1 MLLWNQSSRARAAAP
16 RPAGARA
23 LGIIATAAL
32 LAPASIAPSQVV
44 INEVHYHPDGT
55 SERDTA
61 AKDRATEDRT
71 AKDSTQKAN
80 AEELEF
86 VEIHNA
92 GDTAVDLKSW
102 RIDGGVSYAFP
113 AVTLPPRGFLV
124 IAHEPEVLRRRYG
137 LPADLVCGPFEGR
150 LSNGGEELRLVDAS
164 GGVVD
169 ELRYR
174 DGGDWPAKA
183 DGLGASL
190 QRVVALAPGGAPQN
204 WFARPPTPGRASVVT
219 AATLPPLVS
228 AVERSPLQP
237 TSRDAVEIRARVE
250 ASVPVQVELISE
262 RDGKRTVLPMAP
274 GPAGVYS
281 ATLPPAPDGSVVSY
295 RVVARGRGMIVA
307 APREGDPSDAYGYYV
322 LDEPRDPEHEIAVFH
337 LLWDGE
343 PSCDPGAWIDGATFV
358 HQGTAYLGVGV
369 KYRGATSCGAPK
381 TGLKVRFRKG
391 ARFRR
396 LKKLNFLAG
405 WQDRS
410 LLREKLAWDL
420 FREVG
425 HPHCRAE
432 MAAVYTRGNKFH
444 GLFIA
449 IDEPDADFLER
460 NGLDRDGGLW
470 KMNTSFLGAK
480 HTLPGLPRFE
490 RVLAPED
497 GSGDQALHELEIR
510 LNSLEGRELRD
521 LLLASFDVESLI
533 DYQAIQVVI
542 SNEDAY
548 TKNTFLHR
556 APDGRWT
563 LIPWD
568 LDLSF
573 GQRSLYE
580 DSSHIDTH
588 PLAGTADHP
597 RIGSHGIRYNGLIE
611 AVFGRRSGDYFV
623 RALYARIRALVEKV
637 EGARFMARLD
647 ALEAS
652 TRREAA
658 ADHAKWPRWD
668 SATRDASEHR
678 QHLRAYLAGRTAY
691 LERFLASKEPT
702 TASATRPF
710 GPGEAPL
717 TSEGLPPRPATAY
730 RSFQSIPLPRIVFT
744 EVHFAPKDSPGLEFI
759 ELRSLENA
767 PVDVSGWSIPA
778 LGYVFPEGSSVPAK
792 AAVVLAR
799 DPAALVERH
808 SGLERGR
815 LFGPYTG
822 KLARRGENLRLRD
835 RGNDSGGDASYPATV
850 DLLPY
855 RAEAPWPAFGRNGPS
870 SIELRTLDLDNDAP
884 ESWSVAESPEG
895 TPGR

>member
-1 MLLWNQSSRARAAAP
+1 
-16 RPAGARA
+16 
-23 LGIIATAAL
+23 
-32 LAPASIAPSQVV
+32 
-44 INEVHYHPDGT
+44 
-55 SERDTA
+55 
-61 AKDRATEDRT
+61 
-71 AKDSTQKAN
+71 
-80 AEELEF
+80 
-86 VEIHNA
+86 
-92 GDTAVDLKSW
+92 
-102 RIDGGVSYAFP
+102 
-113 AVTLPPRGFLV
+113 
-124 IAHEPEVLRRRYG
+124 
-137 LPADLVCGPFEGR
+137 
-150 LSNGGEELRLVDAS
+150 
-164 GGVVD
+164 
-169 ELRYR
+169 
-174 DGGDWPAKA
+174 
-183 DGLGASL
+183 
-190 QRVVALAPGGAPQN
+190 
-204 WFARPPTPGRASVVT
+204 
-219 AATLPPLVS
+219 
-228 AVERSPLQP
+228 
-237 TSRDAVEIRARVE
+237 
-250 ASVPVQVELISE
+250 
-262 RDGKRTVLPMAP
+262 
-274 GPAGVYS
+274 
-281 ATLPPAPDGSVVSY
+281 
-295 RVVARGRGMIVA
+295 MIVA

-322 LDEPRDPEHEIAVFH
+322 LDGPRDPEHKIAVFH

-343 PSCDPGAWIDGATFV
+343 PSCDPGVWIEGATFV

-391 ARFRR
+391 ARFRG
-396 LKKLNFLAG
+396 LKKLNLLAG

-432 MAAVYTRGNKFH
+432 MAAVYTRGNRFH

-480 HTLPGLPRFE
+480 HTLPGPPRFE

-510 LNSLEGRELRD
+510 LNRLEGRELRD
-521 LLLASFDVESLI
+521 FLLASFDVESLI

-611 AVFGRRSGDYFV
+611 AVFGRRSEDFFV
-623 RALYARIRALVEKV
+623 RALYARIRALVQKV

-658 ADHAKWPRWD
+658 ADHAKWPRWG

-717 TSEGLPPRPATAY
+717 ISEGLPPRPATAY

-767 PVDVSGWSIPA
+767 TVDVSGWSIPA

-792 AAVVLAR
+792 QPSSSRATLLRSWNGTLASSEGASSAPTR
-799 DPAALVERH
+799 GSSPDAGRICASETEETIPARTRAIPRP
-808 SGLERGR
+808 STSCRTAPRPRGR
-815 LFGPYTG
+815 RLGETV
-822 KLARRGENLRLRD
+822 LRASSSARSTWTTMLPRAGASRSRPRALQAADRAARLWRLCGCLW
-835 RGNDSGGDASYPATV
+835 RMACDA
-850 DLLPY
+850 
-855 RAEAPWPAFGRNGPS
+855 FQH
-870 SIELRTLDLDNDAP
+870 
-884 ESWSVAESPEG
+884 ESP
-895 TPGR
+895 